1 MAGQKTRVSFVD
13 QAELLFEMWDELFC
27 QGLSPRAVVDRIGE
41 FVMAGRER
49 TVQEDVNHL
58 GALALAHLFDQ
69 LGSLSPRGGMV
80 PAETVDVINARVS
93 LLRVFA
99 VTRRQNDSGAHRYR
113 APPELCEH
121 RTLKFD
127 ELDVLGICGFEARGS
142 RMSQRQFNRLGVRR
156 VQIFDLGD

>member
-13 QAELLFEMWDELFC
+13 QAESFFEMRNELFS
-27 QGLSPRAVVDRIGE
+27 QRSSPWAVVYRIGE

-58 GALALAHLFDQ
+58 GALALAHLFDEFAP
-69 LGSLSPRGGMV
+69 LSPGGGMV
-80 PAETVDVINARVS
+80 SAETVDVINARVS

-99 VTRRQNDSGAHRYR
+99 VTRRQNDSGAHRDR
-113 APPELCEH
+113 APPEFSEH

-142 RMSQRQFNRLGVRR
+142 RASQRQFNRLSVLR
-156 VQIFDLGD
+156 VQIFDF